1 MQSEAAGRPEIPQNV
16 FVGSFDGQNCW
27 PDREIYDV
35 WPKFIINFYLKGSQR
50 FVIDNIAFKGDAGDE
65 ENGRPQV
72 LMVNIKRY
80 SKLYFVESETPDP
93 HLRKVMTSA
102 PLPWLERE
110 MGMHA
115 DRAPALEEF
124 FSTHLSH
131 FAFEP
136 SRELIDLAEQI
147 SHPPA
152 NLKGEL
158 LTLYHKSRGIEIM
171 RLSCAALVANAEEAA
186 RKPLV
191 MSARQSER
199 VRDYILANL
208 SKNLTIETIARE
220 TGASASSVQRH
231 FKQRFGMTVFDFIRR
246 KRLDAARDALERE
259 GVTVVQAAWIAGYLS
274 PSSFIT
280 AFKKTYGAPPG
291 VMRA

>member
-1 MQSEAAGRPEIPQNV
+1 MQSEAAGKPEIPQNV
-16 FVGSFDGQNCW
+16 FVGSFDGHSCW
-27 PDREIYDV
+27 PDSEVYDV
-35 WPKFIINFYLKGSQR
+35 WPKFIINFYLEGRQR
-50 FVIDNIAFKGDAGDE
+50 FVIDNIAFKGDAGHGAE
-65 ENGRPQV
+65 SRPQV
-72 LMVNIKRY
+72 LMVNIKQY
-80 SKLYFVESETPDP
+80 SKLYFVESDAPNTR
-93 HLRKVMTSA
+93 LRKVMTSA

-110 MGMHA
+110 MGMPA
-115 DRAPALEEF
+115 DRSPALEDF
-124 FSTHLSH
+124 FSRHLSH

-136 SRELIDLAEQI
+136 SRELIELAEQI

-152 NLKGEL
+152 NLKGEMR
-158 LTLYHKSRGIEIM
+158 TLYNKSRGIEIM
-171 RLSCAALVANAEEAA
+171 RLSCAALVASAEEAEH
-186 RKPLV
+186 RPLV

-208 SKNLTIETIARE
+208 SNNLTIETIARE

-259 GVTVVQAAWIAGYLS
+259 GVTVMQAAWIAGYLS

-291 VMRA
+291 LMRA